1 MKLSD
6 NILAENSPRRSAGN
20 LLALRPDAR
29 RIFGVFMRLFA
40 LQKKN
45 RLVQYLV
52 AIGGICLTVA
62 ILEPFHQGLN
72 STTVAFA
79 LLLNIL
85 LAATFIGRN
94 PALLI
99 SLIAA
104 LGFNYFF
111 LPPIR
116 TWTIS
121 EPQNLLTWATFI
133 ITAII
138 VGQLSASVRRRA
150 EEAERQKDEIKN
162 LYDELQTAFEK
173 ASETE
178 ALRRS
183 ERLKSALLDA
193 VTHDLRT
200 PLTSIKAS
208 ITTLIEDE
216 RASDFK
222 LDDESRHDFLSVIN
236 EESDRLNRFIEE
248 MVELARIEAGEL
260 NLRQSW
266 SEVAE
271 IVQSAVSRAEPL
283 LENFSVNISLQK
295 DLPLARVD
303 SRALAE
309 VLYNL
314 LENAAKYAPPET
326 SIEISARKTGAD
338 AIEFAVADEGA
349 GIAENLREK
358 IFDKFFRVSEANK
371 NSGTNKNSHA
381 PSGTGLGLAIAKG
394 IVEAHGGRIAVTPNR
409 NERGAKFVF
418 TIPIGDE

>member
-1 MKLSD
+1 
-6 NILAENSPRRSAGN
+6 
-20 LLALRPDAR
+20 
-29 RIFGVFMRLFA
+29 MRLFA

-52 AIGGICLTVA
+52 AVGGICLTVA
-62 ILEPFHQGLN
+62 ILEPFNQGLN

-85 LAATFIGRN
+85 LVATFIGRN

-111 LPPIR
+111 LPPVR

-162 LYDELQTAFEK
+162 LYDELQIAFEK

-183 ERLKSALLDA
+183 EKLKSALLDA

-208 ITTLIEDE
+208 ITTLIDDE

-222 LDDESRHDFLSVIN
+222 LDEESRHDFLSVIN

-260 NLRQSW
+260 NLRQTW
-266 SEVAE
+266 SEVPE
-271 IVQSAVSRAEPL
+271 IVQAAVSRAEPL
-283 LENFSVNISLQK
+283 LENFSVKFSLQK
-295 DLPLARVD
+295 DLPLVRVD

-314 LENAAKYAPPET
+314 LENAVKYAPPET
-326 SIEISARKTGAD
+326 NIEISAIKYENQTV
-338 AIEFAVADEGA
+338 EFAVADEGT
-349 GIAENLREK
+349 GVAENLREK
-358 IFDKFFRVSEANK
+358 IFDKFFRINDAKKDEY
-371 NSGTNKNSHA
+371 A
-381 PSGTGLGLAIAKG
+381 PNGTGLGLAIAKG
-394 IVEAHGGRIAVTPNR
+394 IVEAHGGRIRVTSND
-409 NERGAKFVF
+409 NKRGAKFIF
-418 TIPIGDE
+418 SIPVGDE

>member
-1 MKLSD
+1 
-6 NILAENSPRRSAGN
+6 
-20 LLALRPDAR
+20 
-29 RIFGVFMRLFA
+29 MRLSTF
-40 LQKKN
+40 QKKN
-45 RLVQYLV
+45 WLAHYLV
-52 AIGGICLTVA
+52 SIVSICLTLA
-62 ILEPFHQGLN
+62 ILEPFHSSLN

-79 LLLNIL
+79 LLLIIL
-85 LAATFIGRN
+85 LVATFIGRN

-99 SLIAA
+99 SLIAT

-111 LPPIR
+111 LPPLR

-121 EPQNLLTWATFI
+121 DPQNLVTWATFM

-138 VGQLSASVRRRA
+138 VGQLSASVKRRA
-150 EEAERQKDEIKN
+150 EEAERQTGEIKN
-162 LYDELQTAFEK
+162 LYDELQIAFEK

-183 ERLKSALLDA
+183 EKLKSALLDA

-208 ITTLIEDE
+208 ITTLIDDE

-222 LDDESRHDFLSVIN
+222 LDDENRREFLSVIN

-266 SEVAE
+266 SEVPE
-271 IVQSAVSRAEPL
+271 IIQAAISRAEPL
-283 LENFSVNISLQK
+283 LENFRIKISLQK
-295 DLPLARVD
+295 DLPLVRVD

-326 SIEISARKTGAD
+326 LIEISAVKTD
-338 AIEFAVADEGA
+338 NETIEFAVADEGA
-349 GIAENLREK
+349 GIAEDLREK
-358 IFDKFFRVSEANK
+358 IFDKFFRIADAKK
-371 NSGTNKNSHA
+371 NDHA

-394 IVEAHGGRIAVTPNR
+394 IVEAHGGRISVIENV
-409 NERGAKFVF
+409 NNLGAKFIF